1 MAPRCAGAFGDSA
14 ESSSASDF
22 FAFARLSRKTGSHF
36 FAARSWARLRLAA
49 VGATAALAW
58 AAGAQADVLHASY
71 RVSLIGLPIGAVHLD
86 ADLTPT
92 SYSIVGNAK
101 LTGVAKLF
109 TDARG
114 ASAGKGAIV
123 QGHVSP
129 ASFATIAADS
139 HMTRTIRMA
148 LADNTVT
155 GIDISPPFQ
164 DKPDRVPLGPGDKR
178 GVVDPVGA
186 VVIPAPASGPILS
199 PAACDRTIPIFD
211 GYTRFD
217 ITLSYVGERTAS
229 AKGYKGPVVVCA
241 ARYVPISGH
250 QRNRPATK
258 FMADN
263 KDLEVWLAPIES
275 DHVLFP
281 FRVSV
286 RTMIGTTVVEAE
298 QFRIEEK

>member
-1 MAPRCAGAFGDSA
+1 M
-14 ESSSASDF
+14 
-22 FAFARLSRKTGSHF
+22 
-36 FAARSWARLRLAA
+36 
-49 VGATAALAW
+49 TAALAW

-71 RVSLIGLPIGAVHLD
+71 RVTLIGLPIGAVNLD

-92 SYSIVGNAK
+92 SYAIVGNAK
-101 LTGVAKLF
+101 LTGIARLF
-109 TDARG
+109 TDAHG
-114 ASAGKGAIV
+114 ASAGTGAIV

-129 ASFATIAADS
+129 TTFATIAADS

-155 GIDISPPFQ
+155 GIDISPRFQ

-217 ITLSYVGERTAS
+217 ITLSYVGERMVS

-275 DHVLFP
+275 DH
-281 FRVSV
+281 
-286 RTMIGTTVVEAE
+286 
-298 QFRIEEK
+298 

>member
-1 MAPRCAGAFGDSA
+1 MAPRCP
-14 ESSSASDF
+14 
-22 FAFARLSRKTGSHF
+22 
-36 FAARSWARLRLAA
+36 WAWLRLGAA
-49 VGATAALAW
+49 GLAATLVW
-58 AAGAQADVLHASY
+58 AASAHADVLHATY
-71 RVSLIGLPIGAVHLD
+71 RVSLIGLPIGAVNLN

-92 SYSIVGNAK
+92 SYVIVGDAK
-101 LTGVAKLF
+101 LTGVARVF
-109 TDARG
+109 TNAHG

-148 LADNTVT
+148 FADNAVT

-186 VVIPAPASGPILS
+186 AVIPAPASGPMLS
-199 PAACDRTIPIFD
+199 PAACDRKIPVFD

-217 ITLSYVGERTAS
+217 VTLSYVGERTVS

-250 QRNRPATK
+250 QPDRPATK

-263 KDLEVWLAPIES
+263 KDLEVWLAPIPS
-275 DHVLFP
+275 DRVLLP
-281 FRVSV
+281 FRVSI
-286 RTMIGTTVVEAE
+286 RTMIGTLAIEAQ
-298 QFRIEEK
+298 QFRVGEK

>member
-1 MAPRCAGAFGDSA
+1 MAPRSP
-14 ESSSASDF
+14 
-22 FAFARLSRKTGSHF
+22 RP
-36 FAARSWARLRLAA
+36 RLRLGA
-49 VGATAALAW
+49 VGMAAALGCAPT
-58 AAGAQADVLHASY
+58 AHADVLHATY
-71 RVSLIGLPIGAVHLD
+71 RVSLIGLPIGAVNLN

-92 SYSIVGNAK
+92 SYSIAGDAK
-101 LTGVAKLF
+101 VTGIAKLF
-109 TDARG
+109 ANAHG

-148 LADNTVT
+148 LAENTVT

-164 DKPDRVPLGPGDKR
+164 DKPDRVPLGPGDTR

-186 VVIPAPASGPILS
+186 VVLPAPSSGPMVS
-199 PAACDRTIPIFD
+199 PAACDRKIPIFD

-217 ITLSYVGERTAS
+217 ITLSYLGERTVS
-229 AKGYKGPVVVCA
+229 VKGYQGPVAVCA

-250 QRNRPATK
+250 QRDRPATK

-263 KDLEVWLAPIES
+263 KDLEVWLAPIAN
-275 DHVLFP
+275 DRVLMP

-286 RTMIGTTVVEAE
+286 RTMIGTTVLEAE
-298 QFRIEEK
+298 EFRIEEK

>member
-1 MAPRCAGAFGDSA
+1 MPPRS
-14 ESSSASDF
+14 
-22 FAFARLSRKTGSHF
+22 
-36 FAARSWARLRLAA
+36 SWARLALG
-49 VGATAALAW
+49 VVAALV
-58 AAGAQADVLHASY
+58 AATGARADVVHVTY

-92 SYSIVGNAK
+92 SYSIQ
-101 LTGVAKLF
+101 GVAKATGLARLLAN
-109 TDARG
+109 ARG

-129 ASFATIAADS
+129 ATFATIAADS

-148 LADNTVT
+148 LAGNAVT
-155 GIDISPPFQ
+155 GIEISPPFE
-164 DKPDRVPLGPGDKR
+164 DKPDRVPLGPDDLK

-186 VVIPAPASGPILS
+186 VIIPAPPSGPIVS
-199 PAACDRTIPIFD
+199 PAACERKVPIFD

-217 ITLSYVGERTAS
+217 INLTYVGERSVAT
-229 AKGYKGPVVVCA
+229 KGYEGPVVVCA
-241 ARYVPISGH
+241 ARYVPIAGH
-250 QRNRPATK
+250 RRDRPATK

-275 DHVLFP
+275 DRVLIP

-286 RTMIGTTVVEAE
+286 RTMIGTTVVEASE
-298 QFRIEEK
+298 FRIDEK